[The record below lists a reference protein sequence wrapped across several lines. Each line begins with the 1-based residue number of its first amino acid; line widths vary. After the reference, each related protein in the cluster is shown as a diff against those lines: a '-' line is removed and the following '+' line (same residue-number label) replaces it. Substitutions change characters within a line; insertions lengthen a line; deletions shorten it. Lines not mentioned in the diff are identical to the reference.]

1 MLLVAK
7 LSGTTHDT
15 IGPETRGVGVRI
27 VTCYGDDLY
36 RQTLRFAEGDGVRCR
51 LVEPYEGIGNRE
63 DINDEMGDYGN
74 RGFVEGKMVYG
85 LMQQSMMVMD
95 VTDSEDEEAVED
107 DFQKQTNDERD
118 VGGGDCVGSAGEVVE
133 VSIDTTATSKSI
145 LETERNAVGNP
156 PNNGSSV

>member
-51 LVEPYEGIGNRE
+51 LVEPYEGDGNRE

-74 RGFVEGKMVYG
+74 QGFVEGRMVYG

-95 VTDSEDEEAVED
+95 VTYSEDEEAVED
-107 DFQKQTNDERD
+107 DFQKQTNKRR
-118 VGGGDCVGSAGEVVE
+118 
-133 VSIDTTATSKSI
+133 TWW
-145 LETERNAVGNP
+145 
-156 PNNGSSV
+156 